1 MEVIWFTLRQSLP
14 SRNQGPTPTED
25 GVTCTPESGS
35 GPFTE
40 SRTPYIQSVARIHL
54 LCVLNFFIPGNRF
67 ISNKLNRRLEEWFT
81 ETLENIFCL
90 SNICTA
96 ESRAKQ
102 LCRCL
107 FERTCHITGQM
118 ALHHTEQRQTALVV
132 MKNGGHVAR
141 SIKQLTIDPQSLI

>member
-1 MEVIWFTLRQSLP
+1 MEVVYFTLRQSLP
-14 SRNQGPTPTED
+14 SRNQGPTTNED
-25 GVTCTPESGS
+25 GVTRTPESRS
-35 GPFTE
+35 GRFTE
-40 SRTPYIQSVARIHL
+40 NRTPYFQSIARIRR
-54 LCVLNFFIPGNRF
+54 LCVLKFFLLGNIF
-67 ISNKLNRRLEEWFT
+67 IFKKLNRLLAERFA

-107 FERTCHITGQM
+107 FERTCRITGQM